1 MGHKITLKDGRC
13 FFPLLNG
20 ETYGGYGYYN
30 NYNKEIHEA
39 EKSLPYEED
48 ILEFRSTKT
57 GAELVIGKSK
67 IEKGTSP
74 YMDSYFIKSYEDF
87 SECKKITYDAE
98 TDSISIDEDASQL
111 IFDKENY
118 SNHNDWFNEVSKFV
132 YHVMMYRNPYVYTLF
147 SEYTLE
153 SKRLVNNIN
162 GRNRWYAIINLW
174 NHIDNLVSIEK
185 VAKSVGVKFVF
196 DGILEESFSLN
207 NAKKL
212 HKVIEIPLVCAQA
225 LTKLGLEDC
234 LNDVRTI
241 ASVDPNYAITLFEFI
256 SNFKK
261 AFPGA
266 VYSSKA
272 DVGTFIRG
280 IATLMA
286 TGLYNKNFNDLLS
299 FLVNE
304 SFNYSEF
311 YLPYREA
318 KELADYL
325 SVANDMKEANDEVR
339 FERFPRNIQKAH
351 NVMNQNS
358 SILKNPRP
366 EEFKAAVE
374 AQSWLNDEKDED
386 YLFMVPRSEMDL
398 MNEGNSLHHCV
409 ASYRDRIIDRNTKV
423 VFMRQKLDPETPF
436 VTIEYDSGIAVQVRE
451 IYNADVTDPDVLAAV
466 NRWLARAERRE
477 RKH

>member
-1 MGHKITLKDGRC
+1 MGNKMNMADGRV
-13 FFPLLNG
+13 FYPLLNG
-20 ETYGGYGYYN
+20 ETYGGYGYYS
-30 NYNKEIHEA
+30 NYNKELHES
-39 EKSLPYEED
+39 KDKVPYEED
-48 ILEFRSTKT
+48 ILVFRGTRT
-57 GAELVIGKSK
+57 GAELVIGKSR
-67 IEKGTSP
+67 IEKETSP
-74 YMDSYFIKSYEDF
+74 YMDNYFLKIYEDF
-87 SECKKITYDAE
+87 SECKKITYDVD
-98 TDSISIDEDASQL
+98 TDSIEADEDAVKT

-118 SNHNDWFNEVSKFV
+118 SNHNDWFCEVSKFV
-132 YHVMMYRNPYVYTLF
+132 YYVMMYRNPYVYTLF

-153 SKRLVNNIN
+153 SKKFVNNIN

-174 NHIDNLVSIEK
+174 NHIDNLINIEK
-185 VAKSVGVKFVF
+185 VAKSVGSKFVF
-196 DGILEESFSLN
+196 DGILEENFSLN

-234 LNDVRTI
+234 LADVRTI
-241 ASVDPNYAITLFEFI
+241 AAVDPNYAITLFDFI
-256 SNFKK
+256 NNFKK

-280 IATLMA
+280 IAALMN

-304 SFNYSEF
+304 SLNYSEF
-311 YLPYREA
+311 YLPHREA
-318 KELADYL
+318 KELVDYL
-325 SVANDMKEANDEVR
+325 SVANDMKAANDEVK
-339 FERFPRNIQKAH
+339 FERFPKNIQKAH

-374 AQSWLNDEKDED
+374 AQSWLNDEKDEN
-386 YLFMVPRSEMDL
+386 YLFMVPRNEMDL

-409 ASYRDRIIDRNTKV
+409 ASYRDRIIDRGTKV
-423 VFMRQKLDPETPF
+423 VLMRQKLDPETPF

-451 IYNADVTDPDVLAAV
+451 IYNADVTDPDILAAV
-466 NRWLARAERRE
+466 DRWLARAERRE